1 MNKPGHW
8 YLLTGLILGL
18 GLGLLY
24 AWWIAPVS
32 AQDNAT
38 PASLRADFQDEY
50 RLLTASAYA
59 ANGNLAR
66 ARARLMLLGGD
77 PLTALAEQTRRSM
90 AANAPAESVRLLAA
104 LAQALQLPPSETPL
118 TSGGATLAAPTFQP
132 AATLDDAA
140 FAPPVTQAVP
150 QTVLPSPTFPPVVLQ
165 SATPRL
171 PRAPSATP
179 GAPFALLEQASFC
192 APERPGLLEI
202 ILRNAAGDPAAGVP
216 ITITWPGGEETFFTG
231 LKPELGGNGYADF
244 VMTPGVEYSLQLS
257 ENATR
262 LTGLLTPDCS
272 GGGGP
277 YPGGIHLEFQQP

>member
-1 MNKPGHW
+1 MNKSGHW
-8 YLLTGLILGL
+8 YLLTGLMLGL

-24 AWWIAPVS
+24 AWWIAPVNV
-32 AQDNAT
+32 QDNAA

-66 ARARLMLLGGD
+66 ARARLTLLSGD
-77 PLTALAEQTRRSM
+77 PLTALAEQTRRLM

-104 LAQALQLPPSETPL
+104 LAQALQVPPTAAPL
-118 TSGGATLAAPTFQP
+118 TSGGATLAAPAAQP

-140 FAPPVTQAVP
+140 FAPPVTQAATQAVSA
-150 QTVLPSPTFPPVVLQ
+150 SPTFPPFILQ
-165 SATPRL
+165 TATPRL
-171 PRAPSATP
+171 QRAPSATP
-179 GAPFALLEQASFC
+179 GAPFALLEQTSFC

-202 ILRNAAGDPAAGVP
+202 ILRNAAGDPAVGVS
-216 ITITWPGGEETFFTG
+216 ITIIWPGGEETFFTG
-231 LKPELGGNGYADF
+231 LKPDLGGNGYADF
-244 VMTPGVEYSLQLS
+244 VMTPGVDYSLQLS

-272 GGGGP
+272 GGGGL